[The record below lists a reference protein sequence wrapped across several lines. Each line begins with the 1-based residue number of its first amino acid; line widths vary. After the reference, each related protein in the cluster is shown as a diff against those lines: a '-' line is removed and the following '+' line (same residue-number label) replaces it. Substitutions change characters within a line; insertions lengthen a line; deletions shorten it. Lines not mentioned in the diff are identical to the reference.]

1 MIGEIYMY
9 TGYDITYTYKPSY
22 IYNSNAGYYWSIKL
36 EQREIPVKEIPVKEL
51 IERLF
56 ANDDSVIREE
66 LKALLRIYMIPEAY
80 VDRAEAMLKEHIKI
94 ELENRKL
101 PTEEWLINPLY
112 KLLVHL
118 TYRLMLD
125 GESNA

>member
-9 TGYDITYTYKPSY
+9 TGYDMTYTYKPSY

-36 EQREIPVKEIPVKEL
+36 EQREIPVKEL

-56 ANDDSVIREE
+56 ANDNSVIREE
-66 LKALLRIYMIPEAY
+66 LKALLRIYRIPEAY

-94 ELENRKL
+94 ELEKRKL

>member
-1 MIGEIYMY
+1 VEQQETFGGEKLY
-9 TGYDITYTYKPSY
+9 TF
-22 IYNSNAGYYWSIKL
+22 NSNTHVSGGFSAGYYWLIKP
-36 EQREIPVKEIPVKEL
+36 EQREMPVKEL
-51 IERLF
+51 IERLY
-56 ANDDSVIREE
+56 ANDNSVREE
-66 LKALLRIYMIPEAY
+66 LNALLRIYRIPEAY

-94 ELENRKL
+94 ELEKRKL

-125 GESNA
+125 GENNA

>member
-1 MIGEIYMY
+1 MY
-9 TGYDITYTYKPSY
+9 TGYDMTYTYKPSY

-36 EQREIPVKEIPVKEL
+36 EQREIPVKEL

-56 ANDDSVIREE
+56 ANDNSVIREE
-66 LKALLRIYMIPEAY
+66 LKALLRIYRIPEAY

-94 ELENRKL
+94 ELEKRKL